1 MRDVKR
7 IEVVIDAVHVERVTA
22 VLRDAGAGGFTV
34 LRGAWGEGDRGP
46 RRPDGVS
53 GAFETC
59 VVLCACDPGKVEAI
73 TAALRPVLKRCG
85 GVGLVSEAQWVD
97 H

>member
-7 IEVVIDAVHVERVTA
+7 IEVVVDAVHVERVTA
-22 VLRDAGAGGFTV
+22 VLRDAGVGGFTV
-34 LRGAWGEGDRGP
+34 FRGAWGEGDRGP

-59 VVLCACDPGKVEAI
+59 VVLCACDPAKADAVTE
-73 TAALRPVLKRCG
+73 ALRPILKRYG
-85 GVGLVSEAQWVD
+85 GVGLVGDARWID